1 MNNDNLSLGVLENE
15 MEMCIMM
22 RMLMMLM
29 MIYSKFELEKFFWII
44 VLGELIVIYI

>member
-22 RMLMMLM
+22 RMLM